1 MVRARRGLG
10 LVASAVVLLV
20 ACGGSTSVPG
30 DERDGSAG
38 DATGS
43 SSGGGSGSSSSG
55 SSSGTSSGADASGGP
70 CTTDAQCGAG
80 HSCGFAVADGCGA
93 AGSCFATMG
102 VTCQLYMAGCACDGS
117 EVNLVCN
124 GLPDG
129 YASRPVLHSGTCQG
143 GLEAGADCAPD
154 AGDCAAGLKCCY
166 PCGIP
171 GCHNQCL
178 QPGANGMCPLFP

>member
-1 MVRARRGLG
+1 MLRAARG
-10 LVASAVVLLV
+10 APLLAAAAAIVV
-20 ACGGSTSVPG
+20 ACGGSTGVPG
-30 DERDGSAG
+30 GGEDGGTG

-43 SSGGGSGSSSSG
+43 SSGGSGSGS
-55 SSSGTSSGADASGGP
+55 SSGADASGGP
-70 CTTDAQCGAG
+70 CTTDAQCAAG
-80 HSCGFAVADGCGA
+80 TLCGFPVSDGCSA
-93 AGSCFATMG
+93 KGSCFATPG

-129 YASRPVLHSGTCQG
+129 YASKPVLHSGACQG
-143 GLEAGADCAPD
+143 GLEAGADCTTD
-154 AGDCAAGLKCCY
+154 GDCGAGLKCCY

-178 QPGANGMCPLFP
+178 QPGATGMCPLFP